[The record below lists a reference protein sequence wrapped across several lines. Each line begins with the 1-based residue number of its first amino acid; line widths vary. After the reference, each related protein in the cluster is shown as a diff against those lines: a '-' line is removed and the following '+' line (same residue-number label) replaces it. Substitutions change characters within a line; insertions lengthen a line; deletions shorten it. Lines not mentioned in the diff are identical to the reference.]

1 MRYAAALGGLVALT
15 AFISGCES
23 GSSVPSGTGAAKA
36 TAVSWQE
43 SLQKAIASGTKIL
56 EGVEKGDLD
65 SVHDELHD
73 IGGMLEAAK
82 TAVAIPG
89 TISDAGKKEQI
100 SKAIQSL
107 FDLLSKLDESM
118 HDGEKVDTKDIAAKL
133 KQGLDDL
140 TASIK

>member
-1 MRYAAALGGLVALT
+1 MLALLT
-15 AFISGCES
+15 AFGGCERKKS
-23 GSSVPSGTGAAKA
+23 APSGGGAVKA
-36 TAVSWQE
+36 PAISWQDAI
-43 SLQKAIASGTKIL
+43 QKAIASGTKIL
-56 EGVEKGDLD
+56 EGVEKDDLD